1 VTSASDPIG
10 TLGDAA
16 DPAPKK
22 SNTLR
27 RILLLTAALIVVNIA
42 AFFIV
47 PPVDHLTGSTDC
59 PYPVCF
65 IDGNLHLP
73 APHVVWT
80 PDGGEGA
87 SGLLIADVS
96 LTDSLVT
103 LFIITIFLLVGMFL
117 LSRGRAERPGKVQ
130 NAVEWA
136 YESLEGF
143 ASSMGGAAAKPYVPI
158 FAAFFILIL
167 ACNWSGFLPVVGRI
181 PGLRAPTSDLN
192 VTVGFAL
199 VAFLAFHIEGVRRLG
214 LGGYLSKFFPLYEF
228 KANGFGSGLIAMF
241 VGLVELLLELVKPLT
256 LSMRL
261 FGNIYGGET
270 ALAVIT
276 ALTITILPV
285 GLFGL
290 EAMLTTVQ
298 ALIFSTLTLMFLIAA
313 VESHHHEEGEDGHE
327 GAQALHDAAHT
338 ARAAAAH

>member
-1 VTSASDPIG
+1 MTSATDPIA
-10 TLGDAA
+10 TLGEAT

-22 SNTLR
+22 GNTLR
-27 RILLLTAALIVVNIA
+27 WILLLLVATIVVNIG
-42 AFFIV
+42 AFLIV
-47 PPVDHLTGSTDC
+47 PPLDKKTGSTDC
-59 PYPVCF
+59 AYPVCF

-73 APHVVWT
+73 APHVVWSPT
-80 PDGGEGA
+80 GEHS
-87 SGLLIADVS
+87 SGLLVAEVS
-96 LTDSLVT
+96 ITDSLLT
-103 LFIITIFLLVGMFL
+103 LFIITAFLLVMMLILG
-117 LSRGRAERPGKVQ
+117 RGRAERPGRIQ

-167 ACNWSGFLPVVGRI
+167 ACNWSGFLPIVGRVD
-181 PGLRAPTSDLN
+181 GLRAPTSDLN
-192 VTVGFAL
+192 VTVGLAL
-199 VAFLAFHIEGVRRLG
+199 VAFFTFHIEGVRRLG

-228 KANGFGSGLIAMF
+228 RQGFGSGLIAMF
-241 VGLVELLLELVKPLT
+241 VGLVELLLEFVKPLT

-276 ALTITILPV
+276 ALTITVLPV

-313 VESHHHEEGEDGHE
+313 VESHHHEEGELGHDGAE
-327 GAQALHDAAHT
+327 ALHDAAR
-338 ARAAAAH
+338 APRAAAAH